1 MKIAIIDCS
10 VSGHRETYYKAYT
23 RTWASLENEVLLIAP
38 QESDTGDVA
47 TFSKIMT
54 RPLLPLPVGKPIK
67 KKLVVLKNALIRLQ
81 NLAVIRQQL
90 KEFHP
95 DLVYFPC
102 LDDML
107 PTLAPLFLFDWLL
120 PYSWSG
126 LLVQSA
132 LPSYKPWMPDVR
144 PFLRSRHCQGIGV
157 LNEYSIDA
165 LKPFQPSIQRLP
177 DFADLSEPAE
187 RVELSDP
194 AEGFLVDRIIEEEP
208 KGRKVIALLGSIDTR
223 KGINLLLSVIPLL
236 PEEEYYFLIAGK
248 SAPGEIQNR
257 LLYEFEEARTNCI
270 FDFDRIP
277 DEGCFNGLVAASD
290 VIFAAYRNFSGSSNL
305 LTKAAA
311 FGKPV
316 IVSQGGCMGKRVAEY
331 GMGAVIPQD
340 DTDACRQAIIDLCR
354 QGAPNPQ
361 GFAKYAAEH
370 SLSKLKDG
378 LAAIQHKIT
387 ANHQSLS

>member
-1 MKIAIIDCS
+1 MKIAVIDCS

-95 DLVYFPC
+95 NLVYFPC

-177 DFADLSEPAE
+177 DFADLSEPSKE
-187 RVELSDP
+187 Y
-194 AEGFLVDRIIEEEP
+194 IINEVLEEYV
-208 KGRKVIALLGSIDTR
+208 KGRKVIALLGSIATR
-223 KGINLLLSVIPLL
+223 KGISLLLSVIPFL
-236 PEEEYYFLIAGK
+236 PEEEYFFLIVGK
-248 SAPGEIQNR
+248 SSLGRIQNHQ
-257 LLYEFEEARTNCI
+257 LYEFEETRTNCL
-270 FDFDRIP
+270 FDIESIP
-277 DEGCFNGLVAASD
+277 DESSFNDLVAASD
-290 VIFAAYRNFSGSSNL
+290 VIFAAYRNFTGSSNL

-331 GMGAVIPQD
+331 GMGAVIPED
-340 DTDACRQAIIDLCR
+340 DADACRQAIIDLCR

-361 GFAKYAAEH
+361 SFAKYAAEH
-370 SLSKLKDG
+370 SLSKLKEG
-378 LAAIQHKIT
+378 LATIQHKIT
-387 ANHQSLS
+387 SNH

>member
-1 MKIAIIDCS
+1 MRIAVIDCS
-10 VSGHRETYYKAYT
+10 VSGHRETYYKEFT
-23 RTWASLENEVLLIAP
+23 RTWAKLGNEVLLIAP
-38 QESDTGDVA
+38 QESGTADVA
-47 TFSKIMT
+47 TFSRIMT

-67 KKLVVLKNALIRLQ
+67 KKLVILKNALIRLQ

-90 KEFHP
+90 KKFHP

-144 PFLRSRHCQGIGV
+144 SFLRSRHCQGIGV

-177 DFADLSEPAE
+177 DFADLSEPSE
-187 RVELSDP
+187 RADLPDP
-194 AEGFLVDRIIEEEP
+194 SEGFVLNQVLDEEV

-223 KGINLLLSVIPLL
+223 KGISLLLSVIPFL

-248 SAPGEIQNR
+248 SSLGMTQEQ
-257 LLYEFEEARTNCI
+257 LLYDFEETRTNCL
-270 FDFDRIP
+270 FDFERIP
-277 DEGCFNGLVAASD
+277 DESSFNGLLAASD
-290 VIFAAYRNFSGSSNL
+290 VIFAAYRNFTGSSNL

-331 GMGAVIPQD
+331 GMGAVIPED
-340 DTDACRQAIIDLCR
+340 DANACRQAIIDLCR

-361 GFAKYAAEH
+361 SFAKYAAEH
-370 SLSKLKDG
+370 SLSKLKDS

-387 ANHQSLS
+387 ANH